1 MNVRSPNYGVP
12 KIPIFVCK
20 IFYEDVMDEIQ
31 RRKTAQF
38 LARNSRARAKR
49 AGIPHTIRWTDIE
62 VPDRCPILDEEFW
75 PVLGQQTPTSAT
87 IDRKDS
93 DRGYVPGNVWV
104 ISLEANKAKGRLS
117 LAQLKTLVKLLEG

>member
-1 MNVRSPNYGVP
+1 
-12 KIPIFVCK
+12 
-20 IFYEDVMDEIQ
+20 MDEIQ

-49 AGIPHTIRWTDIE
+49 AGIQHTIRWNDIV

-93 DRGYVPGNVWV
+93 KIGYVPGNIWV

-117 LAQLKTLVKLLEG
+117 LEQLERLVQLLKE